1 MSKKYGST
9 GDTSTRFVKRL
20 KDLFKIKRKKN
31 KDYSAKTGTKTP
43 DKRFASFREDSSKNK
58 KLQKEAKD
66 PTKNIRTFDR
76 VTKENKDK
84 YSDQHKVKSKDTPKT
99 KTKRVKGRKLSPY
112 QMRLEERK
120 EAMRAKARKRHAEFK
135 AARAAKRKK

>member
-20 KDLFKIKRKKN
+20 KDVFKIRRKKN

-76 VTKENKDK
+76 VITANKDK
-84 YSDQHKVKSKDTPKT
+84 FSDQHKIKPKDTPKT
-99 KTKRVKGRKLSPY
+99 KTKRVRGKKLSPY

-120 EAMRAKARKRHAEFK
+120 EAMRARARKRHAEFK